1 MNKLFAAT
9 LVSIGVAAAVPA
21 FAQTTGTAPEASRGQ
36 QSAQRQFER
45 RPAMKPS
52 ERVEAQLAYIRT
64 ALKITPAQQS
74 AFDAYAS
81 VKRKH
86 AADMDKR
93 FEARRASMAQR
104 GADAKRPTF
113 IERRERQRE
122 RLVTATQRF
131 DELLAVEKPL
141 FAALSPEQQRVAGEV
156 LSGGGHRHGGGH
168 HHRGGGRFGRA

>member
-1 MNKLFAAT
+1 MNKLLAGA
-9 LVSIGVAAAVPA
+9 LVSIGVAAAVPVA
-21 FAQTTGTAPEASRGQ
+21 FAQTTGQPAADASRGQ
-36 QSAQRQFER
+36 LAQRQFER

-74 AFDAYAS
+74 AFDAYAA

-86 AADMDKR
+86 ATEMDKR
-93 FEARRASMAQR
+93 FEERRARMTQGQASA
-104 GADAKRPTF
+104 ARPSF

-141 FAALSPEQQRVAGEV
+141 FAALTPEQQGIAGEV
-156 LSGGGHRHGGGH
+156 LSGGGRPHGG
-168 HHRGGGRFGRA
+168 HHRGGRLGRA

>member
-1 MNKLFAAT
+1 
-9 LVSIGVAAAVPA
+9 
-21 FAQTTGTAPEASRGQ
+21 
-36 QSAQRQFER
+36 
-45 RPAMKPS
+45 MKPS
-52 ERVEAQLAYIRT
+52 ERVEAHLAYIRT

-86 AADMDKR
+86 ATEMDKR
-93 FEARRASMAQR
+93 FEERRARMAQAPA
-104 GADAKRPTF
+104 GATRPSF

-141 FAALSPEQQRVAGEV
+141 FAALTPEQQQVAGEV
-156 LSGGGHRHGGGH
+156 LGGGGRRHGG
-168 HHRGGGRFGRA
+168 HHRGGRFGRA